1 MVSKIP
7 YHENSVVE
15 APDQSGWLLAL
26 SEVAYCHSGEWG
38 LNGYDCYCLYSIW
51 VFQFIFC
58 IYAYSDNIITQLL
71 QKTIAP
77 TPIITRSSTSL
88 NAFLTPEER
97 ADKISRWGEI
107 RAMTNEEAAANLEGE
122 ELETYNNY
130 YTEVRDG
137 VLKMQE
143 LAQVMIKDVE
153 KTDGIAPKTKGQR
166 KRDKWAVSQARAAAN
181 AAAALNR
188 S

>member
-1 MVSKIP
+1 MHVIAVVYILSGRFNLFSVSTLILTTSSL
-7 YHENSVVE
+7 N
-15 APDQSGWLLAL
+15 
-26 SEVAYCHSGEWG
+26 YCKK
-38 LNGYDCYCLYSIW
+38 
-51 VFQFIFC
+51 Q
-58 IYAYSDNIITQLL
+58 
-71 QKTIAP
+71 IAP